1 MKIAI
6 DARFFGEAGPG
17 RYVAELLKNLEKID
31 AVNDYVVYLKQSNF
45 GRFVC
50 EAKNF
55 QKKLAD
61 YRWYSFSEQIFF
73 LLTLY
78 RENFDLVHFTQINVP
93 FFYRRPFVVTIHDLI
108 LHEYSTERGT
118 LLRRFLYRLKRLPY
132 FLVFAKAVSAAQ
144 EIIVP
149 SQATKDDL
157 LKHYHVH
164 PNKIVVT
171 HEAVDHYPSSAR
183 VGDRVEVLEKY
194 GLKKPYLLS
203 LGSFYPHKNIPRLV
217 AAFKILKEKKGFS
230 GQLVLVGKESDFS
243 RILRQKVAEE
253 GIREIVFPGAQN
265 VQGYLPDPEV
275 EVILANAHVFIQ
287 PALKEGF
294 GLPPVEAMVFGVP
307 TVVSEID
314 CLREMCGEASVYF
327 DPTDA
332 NDMAVQIKLIIENE
346 PLRKEL
352 VRKGHE
358 NVKRFSWAKM
368 AQETLEVYNSLKI

>member
-1 MKIAI
+1 MKIGI
-6 DARFFGEAGPG
+6 DARFYGEAGPG
-17 RYVAELLKNLEKID
+17 RYVSQLLKNLEKID
-31 AVNDYVVYLKQSNF
+31 SVNDYVVYLKGSNF

-50 EAKNF
+50 QAGNF
-55 QKKLAD
+55 QKKLAN
-61 YRWYSFSEQIFF
+61 YGWYSFSEQIFF
-73 LLTLY
+73 LLALY

-108 LHEYSTERGT
+108 LHEYSTERGG

-132 FLVFAKAVSAAQ
+132 FLVFARAVYSSQ
-144 EIIVP
+144 KIIVP

-157 LKHYHVH
+157 LKYYRLH
-164 PNKIVVT
+164 PDKIVVT
-171 HEAVDHYPSSAR
+171 HEAVDHYSSS
-183 VGDRVEVLEKY
+183 VHVEDRIEVLEKY

-217 AAFKILKEKKGFS
+217 AAFKILKEKEGFP

-253 GIREIVFPGAQN
+253 GIREIIFPGAQN

-275 EVILANAHVFIQ
+275 EIILANAHVFIQ

-307 TVVSEID
+307 TAVANID
-314 CLREMCGEASVYF
+314 SLKEMCGEASVYF

-332 NDMAVQIKLIIENE
+332 NDMAAQIQLIIKNE

-352 VRKGHE
+352 VRKGYE
-358 NVKRFSWAKM
+358 NVKRFSWQKM
-368 AQETLEVYNSLKI
+368 AGETLEVYKKS